1 MRLLRGLAGVV
12 LWVLAAV
19 LGLVSVILCV
29 TVILLP
35 LGIPLLLL
43 TRRMFTAAVRLM
55 LPRDVAHPLQE
66 AKKSARKKGRTAAAE
81 GSKATGKLAKK
92 GRKAASALPDAAADV
107 SKKARKKAGKNVPKK
122 LRKRKRLA
130 LG

>member
-1 MRLLRGLAGVV
+1 
-12 LWVLAAV
+12 LAAV
-19 LGLVSVILCV
+19 LGLVAVILCV

-43 TRRMFTAAVRLM
+43 ARRMFTAAVRLM
-55 LPRDVAHPLQE
+55 LPRDVAHPFEE

-81 GSKATGKLAKK
+81 GSKAKGKLAKK
-92 GRKAASALPDAAADV
+92 GRKAASAVPDAAADV
-107 SKKARKKAGKNVPKK
+107 SKKARKKAPKK
-122 LRKRKRLA
+122 MRKRKRLA